1 MMSERELQPLLPR
14 KGEDTNCR
22 LVISRSKRLLVAI
35 FVILG
40 LIVIGTSLC
49 FVLQHYLFP
58 DTPDIPE
65 AKDVIDLNLLSLR

>member
-1 MMSERELQPLLPR
+1 MSERELQPLLPR
-14 KGEDTNCR
+14 KGEDTTTR
-22 LVISRSKRLLVAI
+22 RSQRLLVAI

-58 DTPDIPE
+58 ETPDIPE

>member
-14 KGEDTNCR
+14 KGEDTTTR
-22 LVISRSKRLLVAI
+22 RSQRLLVAI

>member
-14 KGEDTNCR
+14 QGEDTTR
-22 LVISRSKRLLVAI
+22 RSKRLLVTI
-35 FVILG
+35 FVILV

>member
-14 KGEDTNCR
+14 KGEDTTTR
-22 LVISRSKRLLVAI
+22 RSQRLLVAI

-58 DTPDIPE
+58 ETPDIPE

>member
-1 MMSERELQPLLPR
+1 MSERELQPLLPR
-14 KGEDTNCR
+14 EGEDTTR
-22 LVISRSKRLLVAI
+22 LVISRTKRLLVTI
-35 FVILG
+35 FVILV

>member
-14 KGEDTNCR
+14 KGEDTTTR
-22 LVISRSKRLLVAI
+22 RSQRLLVAI

-58 DTPDIPE
+58 DTPNIPE

>member
-1 MMSERELQPLLPR
+1 MSERELQPLLPR
-14 KGEDTNCR
+14 QGEDTTTR
-22 LVISRSKRLLVAI
+22 LVISRTKRLLVTI
-35 FVILG
+35 FVILV

>member
-1 MMSERELQPLLPR
+1 MSERELQPLLPR
-14 KGEDTNCR
+14 KGEDTTR
-22 LVISRSKRLLVAI
+22 RSKRLLVTI
-35 FVILG
+35 FVILV

>member
-1 MMSERELQPLLPR
+1 MSERELQPLLPR
-14 KGEDTNCR
+14 QGEDTTG
-22 LVISRSKRLLVAI
+22 RSKRLLVTI
-35 FVILG
+35 FVILV

>member
-1 MMSERELQPLLPR
+1 MSERELQPLLPR
-14 KGEDTNCR
+14 KGEDTTTR
-22 LVISRSKRLLVAI
+22 RSQRLLVAI